1 MIKSMTGYGRGIR
14 EDGTRKVTVEIKSVN
29 HRYLDLNMKLPRKCN
44 PLETQ
49 LRKYLAPCIGRGKVD
64 VYISLEESAEV
75 SCRVVRNDSLAA
87 MYLDQMRRISEKFH
101 LEDDVT
107 VSRLCAYPDIL
118 TVEDPQEDAGN
129 LLPLVTD
136 AIDAALEQ
144 FLANREMEGERL
156 CQDLLEK
163 LTAMEQD
170 VAILKERTPQILE
183 EYRARL
189 TQKVRE
195 LLGDTSLDENRI
207 ASEVIIYADKICIDE
222 EIVRLESHVAQMRHA
237 LENGGEVGRKLD
249 FIAQEMNREAN
260 TVLSKS
266 TDVTIANVGIS
277 LKTLIEKVREQV
289 QNIE

>member
-14 EDGTRKVTVEIKSVN
+14 ETAQEKVTVEIKSVN

-44 PLETQ
+44 PRRRSCGSIWRPVLAGERWMSTSPWRNP
-49 LRKYLAPCIGRGKVD
+49 LRFPAGWSG
-64 VYISLEESAEV
+64 
-75 SCRVVRNDSLAA
+75 NDSLAA

-170 VAILKERTPQILE
+170 VAVLERTD
-183 EYRARL
+183 A
-189 TQKVRE
+189 
-195 LLGDTSLDENRI
+195 
-207 ASEVIIYADKICIDE
+207 ADPGGVPRPADPEGK
-222 EIVRLESHVAQMRHA
+222 RTAGRHVA
-237 LENGGEVGRKLD
+237 GREPDRFGSHHL
-249 FIAQEMNREAN
+249 R
-260 TVLSKS
+260 
-266 TDVTIANVGIS
+266 G
-277 LKTLIEKVREQV
+277 
-289 QNIE
+289 

>member
-49 LRKYLAPCIGRGKVD
+49 LRKYLASCIGRGKVD

-118 TVEDPQEDAGN
+118 TVEDPQEDAGD

-136 AIDAALEQ
+136 AIDAALYGPSILPVDVV
-144 FLANREMEGERL
+144 FFSRNGENDRVWGKIGGHVF
-156 CQDLLEK
+156 C
-163 LTAMEQD
+163 
-170 VAILKERTPQILE
+170 
-183 EYRARL
+183 
-189 TQKVRE
+189 
-195 LLGDTSLDENRI
+195 
-207 ASEVIIYADKICIDE
+207 YAYVWE
-222 EIVRLESHVAQMRHA
+222 
-237 LENGGEVGRKLD
+237 
-249 FIAQEMNREAN
+249 
-260 TVLSKS
+260 
-266 TDVTIANVGIS
+266 
-277 LKTLIEKVREQV
+277 
-289 QNIE
+289 

>member
-49 LRKYLAPCIGRGKVD
+49 LRKYLASCIGRGKVD

-118 TVEDPQEDAGN
+118 TVEDPQEDAGD

-207 ASEVIIYADKICIDE
+207 ASE
-222 EIVRLESHVAQMRHA
+222 SHVAQMRHA

>member
-44 PLETQ
+44 PLEAQ
-49 LRKYLAPCIGRGKVD
+49 LRKYLASCIGRGKVD

-75 SCRVVRNDSLAA
+75 SCRVVCNDSLAA
-87 MYLDQMRRISEKFH
+87 MYLEQLRRISEKFH

-118 TVEDPQEDAGN
+118 TVEDPQEDAGD
-129 LLPLVTD
+129 LIPLVTD

-170 VAILKERTPQILE
+170 VAILKERSPQILE

-266 TDVTIANVGIS
+266 TDVTIANMGIS

>member
-1 MIKSMTGYGRGIR
+1 MIKSMTGYGRGTR
-14 EDGTRKVTVEIKSVN
+14 EDGTRKITVEIKSVN

-49 LRKYLAPCIGRGKVD
+49 LRKYLTSFIGRGKVD
-64 VYISLEESAEV
+64 VYISMEESADA
-75 SCRVVRNDSLAA
+75 SCRVVCNDSLAA
-87 MYLDQMRRISEKFH
+87 MYLEQMRQMSEQFH

-107 VSRLCAYPDIL
+107 VSQLCAYPDIL
-118 TVEDPQEDAGN
+118 TVEEPEEDAGD
-129 LLPLVTD
+129 LLPLVMD
-136 AIDAALEQ
+136 AIDAAIEN
-144 FLANREMEGERL
+144 FLLNRGMEGERL
-156 CQDLLEK
+156 CSDLLEK
-163 LTAMEQD
+163 LKAIGED
-170 VAILKERTPQILE
+170 VAVLKKRSPQILE

-189 TQKVRE
+189 TQKVEE
-195 LLGDTSLDENRI
+195 LLEDTSLEEGRI
-207 ASEVIIYADKICIDE
+207 AAEVVIYADKICIDE
-222 EIVRLESHVAQMRHA
+222 EIVRLESHVEEMRRA
-237 LENGGEVGRKLD
+237 LSMGGEIGRKLD

>member
-1 MIKSMTGYGRGIR
+1 M
-14 EDGTRKVTVEIKSVN
+14 
-29 HRYLDLNMKLPRKCN
+29 
-44 PLETQ
+44 
-49 LRKYLAPCIGRGKVD
+49 
-64 VYISLEESAEV
+64 
-75 SCRVVRNDSLAA
+75 
-87 MYLDQMRRISEKFH
+87 
-101 LEDDVT
+101 
-107 VSRLCAYPDIL
+107 SRLCAYPDIL
-118 TVEDPQEDAGN
+118 TVEDPQEDAGD

-249 FIAQEMNREAN
+249 FIAQEMNREPTQCCPN
-260 TVLSKS
+260 P
-266 TDVTIANVGIS
+266 
-277 LKTLIEKVREQV
+277 RM
-289 QNIE
+289 

>member
-1 MIKSMTGYGRGIR
+1 MIKSMTGYGRGTG
-14 EDGTRKVTVEIKSVN
+14 EDGTRKITVEIKSVN

-49 LRKYLAPCIGRGKVD
+49 LRKYLTSFIGRGKVD
-64 VYISLEESAEV
+64 VYISMEESADA
-75 SCRVVRNDSLAA
+75 SCRVVCDDSLAA
-87 MYLDQMRRISEKFH
+87 MYLEQLQRMSDKFH
-101 LEDDVT
+101 LENDVT

-118 TVEDPQEDAGN
+118 TVEDIEEDAGD
-129 LLPLVTD
+129 LLPLVME
-136 AIDAALEQ
+136 AIDGALEQ
-144 FLANREMEGERL
+144 FLANRGMEGERL
-156 CQDLLEK
+156 RGDLLEK
-163 LTAMEQD
+163 LAAMEKD
-170 VAILKERTPQILE
+170 IAVLKERSPQILE
-183 EYRARL
+183 EYRGRL
-189 TQKVRE
+189 TQKVKE
-195 LLGDTSLDENRI
+195 LLGDTSLDESRI
-207 ASEVIIYADKICIDE
+207 ASEVVIYADKICVDE

-237 LENGGEVGRKLD
+237 LETGGEVGRNLD